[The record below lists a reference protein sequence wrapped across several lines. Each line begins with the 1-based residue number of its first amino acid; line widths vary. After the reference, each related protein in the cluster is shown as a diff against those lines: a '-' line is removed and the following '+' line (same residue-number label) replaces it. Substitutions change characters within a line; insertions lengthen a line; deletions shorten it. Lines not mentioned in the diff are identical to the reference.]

1 MAKNYNSSYNDC
13 SNFIYIYFFFQVATI
28 NAEAV
33 DAFLSLKNITHFW
46 FGLKTEWL
54 ESMNALV
61 SNNKDSF
68 PIYINGVV
76 EMYTLTKLYKTLLTA
91 MPNAKRV
98 KILKMSKSATKKQ
111 YISTQK

>member
-1 MAKNYNSSYNDC
+1 M
-13 SNFIYIYFFFQVATI
+13 IFFQVATI

-54 ESMNALV
+54 DSMNALV
-61 SNNKDSF
+61 SNKYGSTSKDSF
-68 PIYINGVV
+68 PISINGVV

>member
-1 MAKNYNSSYNDC
+1 M
-13 SNFIYIYFFFQVATI
+13 IFFFFFVSFQIPAI
-28 NAEAV
+28 NAEIL

-54 ESMNALV
+54 DSMNLMINKDKGAT
-61 SNNKDSF
+61 SKDSF
-68 PIYINGVV
+68 PINVNGVT

-91 MPNAKRV
+91 MPNATRV

-111 YISTQK
+111 YISAQK

>member
-1 MAKNYNSSYNDC
+1 M
-13 SNFIYIYFFFQVATI
+13 IFFVSFQIPAI
-28 NAEAV
+28 NAEIL

-54 ESMNALV
+54 DSMNLMINKGQGAT
-61 SNNKDSF
+61 SKDSF
-68 PIYINGVV
+68 PINVNGVT

-91 MPNAKRV
+91 MPNATRV